1 MTSSVPKSPSWFPSW
16 YYNCLKSF
24 SWKSGGG
31 EGTGTWCYFCNFFV
45 NLKLLQS
52 EFLSLLKKHFVRL
65 GDREFAY
72 HTQGLVSAF
81 AL

>member
-1 MTSSVPKSPSWFPSW
+1 MVLF
-16 YYNCLKSF
+16 LQL
-24 SWKSGGG
+24 
-31 EGTGTWCYFCNFFV
+31 FFV

-52 EFLSLLKKHFVRL
+52 EFFSLLKKHFVRL
-65 GDREFAY
+65 GGRELAY